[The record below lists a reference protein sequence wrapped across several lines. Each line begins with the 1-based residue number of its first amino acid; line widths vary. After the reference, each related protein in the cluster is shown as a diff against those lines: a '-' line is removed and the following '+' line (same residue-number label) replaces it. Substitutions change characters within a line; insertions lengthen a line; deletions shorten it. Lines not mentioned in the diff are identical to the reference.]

1 MRATPLPFASAS
13 LALVS
18 LALAVSVFG
27 AAPTRAQ
34 WEPSG
39 AISGLLAIEPTADER
54 RLGGDLVVD
63 LFERVGPASF
73 GLAIGIGASTSD
85 NDDVNRV
92 FAPLGLSV
100 GVGVAPRPIGFHVFL
115 RGGIWAGATNA
126 GLRAGGWV
134 ALGARVEL
142 RLDDA
147 IALGLT
153 FETWRLAGQLER
165 WMILPGLSLVWR
177 PVDDRSGASIHAPDG
192 VTD

>member
-1 MRATPLPFASAS
+1 MRAARLPLG
-13 LALVS
+13 LAS

-126 GLRAGGWV
+126 GLRAGSPPRTEPPSNP
-134 ALGARVEL
+134 AAPCASSPSRRPSRAATRARS
-142 RLDDA
+142 A
-147 IALGLT
+147 T
-153 FETWRLAGQLER
+153 
-165 WMILPGLSLVWR
+165 
-177 PVDDRSGASIHAPDG
+177 
-192 VTD
+192 